1 MKYSFLAGGLAGLM
15 VASSTAPAQAT
26 YKRDVPDSL
35 ARKAKV
41 SEASAVAKAKAK
53 IPHGTI
59 DALELENED
68 GKLLWSFD
76 FKVPGKTGIDEV
88 NVNALTGAVG
98 KVVHE
103 SPAAEKKEAAA
114 DAKTAAKA
122 VAGKAKKP

>member
-1 MKYSFLAGGLAGLM
+1 MKYTSIVAGLAAVVLA
-15 VASSTAPAQAT
+15 VPAVRAQAT

-35 ARKAKV
+35 VK
-41 SEASAVAKAKAK
+41 KAK
-53 IPHGTI
+53 ITEAAAVATAQAKVPKGTI
-59 DALELENED
+59 DALELENEG

-88 NVNALTGAVG
+88 NVNAITGKAG

-114 DAKTAAKA
+114 DAKAAKA
-122 VAGKAKKP
+122 KAKKP

>member
-1 MKYSFLAGGLAGLM
+1 MKYASIVAALAAVVLA
-15 VASSTAPAQAT
+15 VPAAHAQAT

-35 ARKAKV
+35 VKKAKV
-41 SEASAVAKAKAK
+41 TEAAAVAKAQAAVPK
-53 IPHGTI
+53 GSI
-59 DALELENED
+59 DALELEHEN

-88 NVNALTGAVG
+88 QVNAVTGKVG

-114 DAKTAAKA
+114 DAKAAAKA
-122 VAGKAKKP
+122 KPKKP